1 MKEFKGTPGPWFWQ
15 DDGSGYSWLGPVGCG
30 PLEAV
35 HHDGSAWG
43 EYSAD
48 IDVEGFDAKLIAA
61 APELLSALQNI
72 VNYHFGKTATAPAYL
87 EAKAAITKALG
98 ESQ

>member
-1 MKEFKGTPGPWFWQ
+1 MVIYGPP
-15 DDGSGYSWLGPVGCG
+15 STVTENAY
-30 PLEAV
+30 
-35 HHDGSAWG
+35 
-43 EYSAD
+43 
-48 IDVEGFDAKLIAA
+48 LIAS

-87 EAKAAITKALG
+87 EAKAAIAKALG

>member
-1 MKEFKGTPGPWFWQ
+1 MKEFKGVPFYAIAEDVFTVNSEAITSVYADYTTQEQ
-15 DDGSGYSWLGPVGCG
+15 DEELAT
-30 PLEAV
+30 L
-35 HHDGSAWG
+35 
-43 EYSAD
+43 
-48 IDVEGFDAKLIAA
+48 FAA

-87 EAKAAITKALG
+87 EAKAAIAKALG